1 MDRLETKIC
10 GRCAIEKPIDQFGFR
25 YVERGIRHSWCKG
38 CMTEY
43 KSAWYERNRATHIA
57 HVRAAR
63 DQTGDENQIL
73 MWQYLAVHPCVECGE
88 RDPVALHFDHLP
100 DKRNDV
106 AYMCKPGLPGRP
118 FLMKTANVK
127 VLGATCNATKR

>member
-1 MDRLETKIC
+1 MWLFLARASDRMHVLTMETKVC
-10 GRCAIEKPIDQFGFR
+10 GRCAIEKPIDEFGFR

-38 CMTEY
+38 CMAEY
-43 KSAWYERNRATHIA
+43 KSAWYERNRARHIA

-88 RDPVALHFDHLP
+88 
-100 DKRNDV
+100 
-106 AYMCKPGLPGRP
+106 
-118 FLMKTANVK
+118 
-127 VLGATCNATKR
+127 